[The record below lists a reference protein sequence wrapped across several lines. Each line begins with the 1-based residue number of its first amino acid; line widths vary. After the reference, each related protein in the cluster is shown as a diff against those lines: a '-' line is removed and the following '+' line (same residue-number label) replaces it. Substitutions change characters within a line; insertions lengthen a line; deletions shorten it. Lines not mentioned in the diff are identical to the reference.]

1 MKQKVAVQRRR
12 FLKGALVAGSAA
24 AVSPVVISGISDT
37 SSLSGKNPGERVEE
51 GKGYQLSQHVKA
63 YYRTLR
69 V

>member
-1 MKQKVAVQRRR
+1 MNQKVAVQRRR

-24 AVSPVVISGISDT
+24 AVSPVVISGLSDA
-37 SSLSGKNPGERVEE
+37 SPVSGQNPEGSMAE
-51 GKGYQLSQHVKA
+51 GKGYQLSQHVRA